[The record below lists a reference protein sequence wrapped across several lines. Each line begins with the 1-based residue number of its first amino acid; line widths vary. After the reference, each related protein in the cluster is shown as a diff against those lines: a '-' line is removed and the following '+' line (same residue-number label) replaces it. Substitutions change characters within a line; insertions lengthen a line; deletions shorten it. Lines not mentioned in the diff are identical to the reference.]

1 MNERAPPDFSTP
13 EGVAAYKQ
21 ELRGVART
29 VRLTG
34 IGLAL
39 GGFALGLTRFAMT
52 PWPPFL
58 MVLTLILCVVGVALM
73 AVGMFQ
79 RTQYHMRRMAGR

>member
-1 MNERAPPDFSTP
+1 MSERAPPDFSTP

-29 VRLTG
+29 VRLAG
-34 IGLAL
+34 IGMAL

-52 PWPPFL
+52 PWPTFL
-58 MVLTLILCVVGVALM
+58 MVLTLILCVAGVVLLAI
-73 AVGMFQ
+73 GMVQ
-79 RTQYHMRRMAGR
+79 RTQYHMRRLAGR